1 AVGRL
6 QRRFDALLQAGTL
19 RLKVHYLV
27 AGLIRRRVRPCHT
40 ISMPDE
46 VEDRVNVLPPFF
58 DAKSVKFHPVIR
70 SAGLPGE
77 KCGLVV
83 ALAFICGQKIK

>member
-27 AGLIRRRVRPCHT
+27 AGLIIKLVSVRKEKLSQRRQ
-40 ISMPDE
+40 
-46 VEDRVNVLPPFF
+46 DRKVITYCFF
-58 DAKSVKFHPVIR
+58 IVFIFPWR
-70 SAGLPGE
+70 SLRLCE
-77 KCGLVV
+77 RNCLVSGRTQV
-83 ALAFICGQKIK
+83 DK